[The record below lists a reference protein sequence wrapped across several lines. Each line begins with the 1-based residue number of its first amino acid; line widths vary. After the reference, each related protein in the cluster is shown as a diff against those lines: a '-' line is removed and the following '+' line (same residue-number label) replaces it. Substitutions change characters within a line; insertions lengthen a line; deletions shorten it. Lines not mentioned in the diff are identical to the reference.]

1 MYLIGFFNSLVILNS
16 SFVCSE
22 LIKGLLYIYLLQR
35 PEIRPNHEMY
45 APVAQLDRVLDYESR
60 GRGFESSP
68 VRHQPSRFKVTNA
81 DISYA
86 SDLLVSFQSG
96 VCCELLTEIFK
107 LPNYRFNSLRSLA
120 KRSAWNWKVLL
131 NQGRGVQ

>member
-68 VRHQPSRFKVTNA
+68 VRHINQWLSGNLAGPFVFWGNIWGNKN
-81 DISYA
+81 
-86 SDLLVSFQSG
+86 LL
-96 VCCELLTEIFK
+96 
-107 LPNYRFNSLRSLA
+107 
-120 KRSAWNWKVLL
+120 
-131 NQGRGVQ
+131 